1 MLSFDASTHL
11 EQDAQHD
18 QLIVIDTMPVN
29 LKSVFYIIACTVVAV
44 FCTVLPQTIDS
55 IEDLEHLDTGDLTQ
69 DQLRS
74 FFPSQEGNSQ
84 NDSEG
89 PNTEQS
95 RCQSCRIRED
105 QKRIRIESIKNRI
118 AHALKLDIL
127 GIPNITEIRIPKVP
141 SYQRLQERYEMQER
155 DSEMQNDAPY
165 SYADQIEDEED
176 EFGRAERTY
185 IFSEERKSIFFKL

>member
-18 QLIVIDTMPVN
+18 QLIVIDTMPAN

-84 NDSEG
+84 NDSER